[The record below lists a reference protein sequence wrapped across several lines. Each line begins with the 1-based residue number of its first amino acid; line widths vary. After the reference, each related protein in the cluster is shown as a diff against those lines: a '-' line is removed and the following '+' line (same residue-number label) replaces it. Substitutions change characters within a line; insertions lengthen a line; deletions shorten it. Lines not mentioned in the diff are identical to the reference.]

1 MNRRFLAL
9 LVALAAVAPRT
20 AFIAGQV
27 PAASAAPGLPRPT
40 DPWKPVLGPDGHPD
54 LQGVWLNNSATPLER
69 PKGLEGRQFLTDDEV
84 IELRKRADRLFKNTN
99 ADFAGAEAAFL
110 APLANADHL
119 KSGPATGTPS
129 EITDRG
135 FDNGTSLSFIQP
147 NGGTPPLPPK
157 AQRRRA

>member
-69 PKGLEGRQFLTDDEV
+69 PKALEGRLSLTDSEV
-84 IELRKRADRLFKNTN
+84 AELKKRAARLL
-99 ADFAGAEAAFL
+99 ADPNNDFVAADNLFL
-110 APLANADHL
+110 AAWENVKQYKNPN
-119 KSGPATGTPS
+119 ATGNAT
-129 EITDRG
+129 ETIERE
-135 FDNGTSLSFIQP
+135 
-147 NGGTPPLPPK
+147 
-157 AQRRRA
+157 

>member
-69 PKGLEGRQFLTDDEV
+69 PKGS
-84 IELRKRADRLFKNTN
+84 K
-99 ADFAGAEAAFL
+99 
-110 APLANADHL
+110 
-119 KSGPATGTPS
+119 TG
-129 EITDRG
+129 
-135 FDNGTSLSFIQP
+135 SF
-147 NGGTPPLPPK
+147 
-157 AQRRRA
+157 

>member
-54 LQGVWLNNSATPLER
+54 VQGVWLNNSATPLER
-69 PKGLEGRQFLTDDEV
+69 PKALEGRQFLTDDEV
-84 IELRKRADRLFKNTN
+84 TELKRRAARLLADGNN
-99 ADFAGAEAAFL
+99 DFAGGDNLFL
-110 APLANADHL
+110 AVLADVAQYKN
-119 KSGPATGTPS
+119 PNATGS
-129 EITDRG
+129 VLEMIERD
-135 FDNGTSLSFIQP
+135 FDNRTSLI
-147 NGGTPPLPPK
+147 
-157 AQRRRA
+157 